1 MRIWGKIFGF
11 IIGYMFGRFF
21 GAMLGMWLGHLYDKR
36 QGLGQMI
43 NTGRARQAQFFNAT
57 FAVMGHVAKAS
68 GHVTEID
75 IRIATLLMEQM
86 KLTGE
91 ARTDAQ
97 QAFREGRQPEFDLN
111 KQLAEFRK
119 ITFGRPELVQMFVE
133 IQIQTALSDGELH
146 AKEQAILSTIATAL
160 GLSQQ
165 ELDRLMNRWQAEFHH
180 HASAN
185 GTSKMKKDDAYS
197 LLGLTETASD
207 QDVKRAYRKL
217 MNEHHPDK
225 LVAKG
230 LPEEMMTLAKAK
242 TQDIQQA
249 YERVKTARGM
259 K

>member
-1 MRIWGKIFGF
+1 
-11 IIGYMFGRFF
+11 
-21 GAMLGMWLGHLYDKR
+21 
-36 QGLGQMI
+36 
-43 NTGRARQAQFFNAT
+43 
-57 FAVMGHVAKAS
+57 
-68 GHVTEID
+68 
-75 IRIATLLMEQM
+75 LLMDQM